1 MRINGATHRRAGP
14 RAARRCRCWRPARS
28 AGGAAAAVASR
39 SAPRAL
45 EVLALIV
52 DRLAAPQSLQGLQP
66 LHEAADSLAGVHP
79 HRLVLGVAIAETEAH
94 DQPPAADHV
103 ERGELLGE
111 IDRLVQRQ
119 QQHAGAEHHALGLGR
134 HACQRRQR
142 LEVRERL
149 GEIVLARPDGRK
161 SDSAS
166 QAHLLDVLGEARGL
180 RVLRAVLDREREAES
195 HGWAEFTRP
204 SPCRQA
210 AAGPAASRW
219 SRGRRAADP
228 LGVRPGATS

>member
-1 MRINGATHRRAGP
+1 MSHASP
-14 RAARRCRCWRPARS
+14 SRAARRTPMSVLAAS
-28 AGGAAAAVASR
+28 QIGGRGPLQRWHRDPHLAQ
-39 SAPRAL
+39 L

-79 HRLVLGVAIAETEAH
+79 HRLVLGVAIAKTEAH

-195 HGWAEFTRP
+195 HGVGGIYAAVTLPSSRRGAGGLTVVERP
-204 SPCRQA
+204 ACR
-210 AAGPAASRW
+210 
-219 SRGRRAADP
+219 
-228 LGVRPGATS
+228 